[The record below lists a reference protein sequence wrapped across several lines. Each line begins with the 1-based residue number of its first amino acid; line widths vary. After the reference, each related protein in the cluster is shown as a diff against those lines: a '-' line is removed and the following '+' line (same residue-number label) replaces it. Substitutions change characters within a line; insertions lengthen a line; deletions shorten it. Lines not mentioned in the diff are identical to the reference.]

1 MKFTEK
7 EQIAMANND
16 SLKEDTDPLLAQ
28 DSEIIDGLPV
38 LSQVA
43 ESADSSDASSP
54 VLSPLVR
61 FMLREQKL
69 SEARIRAMFTD
80 K

>member
-1 MKFTEK
+1 
-7 EQIAMANND
+7 MAIND

-54 VLSPLVR
+54 ELSPLVR
-61 FMLREQKL
+61 FMLREQ
-69 SEARIRAMFTD
+69 
-80 K
+80 